1 MKRPSVNLGR
11 WVSQWVSLSGQSNQN
26 TARPSGSRQ
35 EYSQPRAANTVH
47 SAGLSLLPIC
57 RDRTGQDTVSPSGLQ
72 ICSEAGLPGR
82 VVANVGGEVHPRGGL
97 EALFGGRQTQ
107 LKNVQPE
114 RLWDWSWESTRG
126 KAWGRSAGHQ
136 VKDAPGPGGDRPHL
150 PGYFI
155 SGTSHQG
162 EEEKLWAFHS
172 P

>member
-1 MKRPSVNLGR
+1 MNLGR

-57 RDRTGQDTVSPSGLQ
+57 RDRTGQDTASPSGLQ

-97 EALFGGRQTQ
+97 EALFGG
-107 LKNVQPE
+107 
-114 RLWDWSWESTRG
+114 
-126 KAWGRSAGHQ
+126 
-136 VKDAPGPGGDRPHL
+136 
-150 PGYFI
+150 
-155 SGTSHQG
+155 
-162 EEEKLWAFHS
+162 
-172 P
+172 